1 MAILCA
7 VKKGFLRRNEML
19 ALNGRGKN
27 NQKKDDLQ
35 RYFFAAKY
43 LASYNGAFKKM
54 TMALQK
60 ANFLNEL
67 QLFVCHSLRV

>member
-1 MAILCA
+1 MCSE
-7 VKKGFLRRNEML
+7 KGIFEAKRNVGTE
-19 ALNGRGKN
+19 RKREK
-27 NQKKDDLQ
+27 QPKKDDLQ

-67 QLFVCHSLRV
+67 QLFVCHSSRV